1 MLSDS
6 STFLKF
12 WLTDS
17 CRQQVISSLPKPDL
31 ANLRLVCHDFST
43 RCAPTLFEN
52 LDVNFK
58 TSTFTRPSRLAALDR
73 LGSYVKHLTFK
84 VAHTSETLLPPL
96 IHPETG
102 EELNFTYT
110 PQTGPSQSRQAKY
123 GDEDIKELL
132 IHQYP
137 PLFHAATNVPAFIRG
152 FSCFA
157 NLTHLEISC
166 PGSAADTQSR
176 RSTVDFALIS
186 LRMAIERNCL
196 NALDTMTISPVH
208 SGGLLALS
216 PLTGCGATPA
226 SAKKWA
232 CIKHL
237 SVSVTKSSPPHTGP
251 HQQQNDPNK
260 LLTSYLATFQQN
272 LISLRF
278 AWLGTKGPLPLH
290 QSVSTQNASPTH
302 LHSKAGLHQPNLC
315 FPRLTTLHIQ
325 NAHAQSSN
333 VRALALRHASTLQT
347 FELTDVDLT
356 EGSWE
361 EAFAPLL
368 KPESRR
374 APHKRSR
381 AAHAVEET
389 ADIPIMFAPSSPLP
403 PPTPP
408 KASPARSQTRPQLQ
422 RVHPSQRSQV
432 HVRVQ
437 EPKLGSH
444 RQAAPSP
451 AIVGSP
457 VAARRAVRE
466 ARPAQVEKKGGI
478 LSRVAR
484 GVKRTFGG

>member
-17 CRQQVISSLPKPDL
+17 CRQQVISLLPKPDL

-43 RCAPTLFEN
+43 RCAPTLFEH

-73 LGSYVKHLTFK
+73 LGSHVKHLTFK

-110 PQTGPSQSRQAKY
+110 PQTGRSQSRQAKY
-123 GDEDIKELL
+123 GDEDITELL

-137 PLFHAATNVPAFIRG
+137 PLFHAATNVPAFVRG

-157 NLTHLEISC
+157 NLARLEISC

-176 RSTVDFALIS
+176 RSTIDFALVS
-186 LRMAIERNCL
+186 LRIAIERNCL
-196 NALDTMTISPVH
+196 SALDTMTISPIH

-237 SVSVTKSSPPHTGP
+237 SIAVTKSSPPRSSP
-251 HQQQNDPNK
+251 HQQNDPNK
-260 LLTSYLATFQQN
+260 LLTSYLATFQRN
-272 LISLRF
+272 LLSLRF
-278 AWLGTKGPLPLH
+278 AWLERKGPLPL
-290 QSVSTQNASPTH
+290 QQPVSAQNASPTH
-302 LHSKAGLHQPNLC
+302 HHSKPGLHQPNLC

-325 NAHAQSSN
+325 NAFASSSD
-333 VRALALRHASTLQT
+333 VRAIALRHASTLQT

-368 KPESRR
+368 KPEPRR
-374 APHKRSR
+374 TPHKRSR
-381 AAHAVEET
+381 ATHAVEET

-408 KASPARSQTRPQLQ
+408 KVSPARSQTRPQLQ
-422 RVHPSQRSQV
+422 RVHPSQRSQI

-437 EPKLGSH
+437 EPKPDLHH
-444 RQAAPSP
+444 RAAAGP
-451 AIVGSP
+451 ALVNLP
-457 VAARRAVRE
+457 AAARKAVRD
-466 ARPAQVEKKGGI
+466 ARPAQAEKKGGI